1 MIVTYWLSSI
11 VFPKFSHAFF
21 GFPKN
26 GYNVL
31 IIKYSFPTFFLLFWS
46 ISGNFSQFWL
56 FFRLFPTNFP
66 QSFLTPWQST
76 TLFPKF
82 SQHTQNHNKI
92 TTKSQQYLL
101 PNQTHWFPKGSFL
114 HSVPQIRNGS
124 TQRFLSLVPFV
135 YSFVCFRIKAYIPN
149 TPPQTNTTPNT
160 LRPMGGTRHLK
171 KCALLLQTFETS

>member
-92 TTKSQQYLL
+92 TTKSQQNHNKITTKSQQNHNKITTISFTQ
-101 PNQTHWFPKGSFL
+101 PNAL
-114 HSVPQIRNGS
+114 VP
-124 TQRFLSLVPFV
+124 QRFLSSL
-135 YSFVCFRIKAYIPN
+135 R
-149 TPPQTNTTPNT
+149 TPNT
-160 LRPMGGTRHLK
+160 EWFHPKVPFIGSFRLFFRMLSNKSVYPQHPSPNK
-171 KCALLLQTFETS
+171 HHS